1 MRATRCCPAVA
12 PAVFVLV
19 RAWLLVR
26 WSRGRVMG
34 RPPTGYSWPPF
45 EAGNEVSV
53 RHGAH
58 SSRRVDPIASDL
70 LAAVDGDSGVTWLR
84 PVDRPALMAWARTE
98 ARIQLVSDW
107 LADRGG
113 DIDDAGQVRPAVAL
127 LNRLEARAESLR
139 GRLGFDPLSRAR
151 LGRDVAAATVD
162 LASLWAAEGAETAA
176 GPVTPDTGPAP
187 SQGTWGA
194 TDDG

>member
-1 MRATRCCPAVA
+1 MGESA
-12 PAVFVLV
+12 
-19 RAWLLVR
+19 
-26 WSRGRVMG
+26 RGYV
-34 RPPTGYSWPPF
+34 WPPF
-45 EAGNEVSV
+45 APGNEVGV

-58 SSRRVDPIASDL
+58 SSRRVDPIAAQL

-84 PVDRPALMAWARTE
+84 PVDRPALAAWARAE

-151 LGRDVAAATVD
+151 LGRDVAAASLD
-162 LASLWAAEGAETAA
+162 LASLWASEGAQPAA

-187 SQGTWGA
+187 SQGTWEA
-194 TDDG
+194 ADDG